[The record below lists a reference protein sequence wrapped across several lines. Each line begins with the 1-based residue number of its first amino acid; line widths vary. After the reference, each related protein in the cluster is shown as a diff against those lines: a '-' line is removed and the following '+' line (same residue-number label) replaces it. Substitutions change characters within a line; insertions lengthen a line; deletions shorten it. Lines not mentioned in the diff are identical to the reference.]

1 MGGEGV
7 GAEAGG
13 GEGVTV
19 HRAHLVAHLLTHRV
33 LVTSIMIQSL
43 NATGVVKYSHDSSPN
58 GFAEFELSHVS
69 DLSDVI

>member
-33 LVTSIMIQSL
+33 LVTSKMIQSL
-43 NATGVVKYSHDSSPN
+43 NATG
-58 GFAEFELSHVS
+58 
-69 DLSDVI
+69 DV

>member
-13 GEGVTV
+13 GEGVSV

-33 LVTSIMIQSL
+33 LVTSKMIQSL
-43 NATGVVKYSHDSSPN
+43 NATG
-58 GFAEFELSHVS
+58 
-69 DLSDVI
+69 DV